1 MRFVR
6 FGNKGEERPGVVFNN
21 EIKDLSAHLSDLSG
35 AHLDPSFL
43 RSLDQIDLNGLPT
56 VPASTRLGPC
66 VANSGKFICIGLNY
80 SDHAAEAGMDV
91 PPEPIIFMKAT
102 SAISGPNDP
111 IELPR
116 GSTHTDWEAELGVI
130 IGRHAKYVSEAEALD
145 HIAGYCAINDVSE
158 REFQTQRSG
167 QWTKGKSADT
177 FGPVGPWLVTPDE
190 IDNPQNLA
198 INLRVNE
205 IPRQT
210 GTTAT
215 MVYPVAYLISY
226 LSQFMSLHPG
236 DIIATGTPPGV
247 GMGQTPPVYLK
258 PGDQIE
264 LSIDG
269 LGTQRQVVMDAG
281 SA

>member
-111 IELPR
+111 IELPQ

-145 HIAGYCAINDVSE
+145 HIAGYCAVNDVSE

-198 INLRVNE
+198 INLHVNE
-205 IPRQT
+205 VPRQT

-215 MVYPVAYLISY
+215 MVYPVAYLIAY

-264 LSIDG
+264 LSIGG
-269 LGTQRQVVMDAG
+269 LGTQRQVVVDAG

>member
-43 RSLDQIDLNGLPT
+43 RSLDQMDLNGLPT

-111 IELPR
+111 IELPQ

-145 HIAGYCAINDVSE
+145 HIAGYCVVNDVSE

-190 IDNPQNLA
+190 IDNPQNLS

-205 IPRQT
+205 VPRQT

-215 MVYPVAYLISY
+215 MVYPVAYLIAY

-269 LGTQRQVVMDAG
+269 LGTQRQVVVGAG

>member
-6 FGNKGEERPGVVFNN
+6 FGNKGEERPGVVFND

-43 RSLDQIDLNGLPT
+43 RSLDQMNLNGLPT

-145 HIAGYCAINDVSE
+145 HIAGYCVVNDVSE

-190 IDNPQNLA
+190 VDNPQNLS

-205 IPRQT
+205 VPRQT

-215 MVYPVAYLISY
+215 MVYPVAYLIAY

-269 LGTQRQVVMDAG
+269 LGTQRQVVVGAG